1 MKKTL
6 KLIRI
11 ALIASLMLNVACS
24 TSEQNLTITNIRC
37 EYLVQPIGIDVQLPR
52 FTWEYG
58 KTTHNFI
65 QKAYQIRVASTA
77 QLLEEGNADVWVSD
91 KIMDNFPRAEYSGN
105 KSLLPHARYYWNV
118 TVWDNKGN
126 SIISPTS
133 WFEMGKISPD
143 NWAGQWITDNHD
155 KEFEPAPLF
164 RKEFVAAKKIK
175 YAATYISSTGY
186 YEMFINN
193 KRVGK
198 NFLDPGYTH
207 YDKRV
212 LYTTH
217 DVTSLLQEGN
227 NAVALALGNGFY
239 NCQSRAVWDFEKA
252 RWRNRPSLL
261 CEIRIVYADGNTD
274 IIASNDTWKTQTGPY
289 IYNNI
294 YSGDKY
300 DARLEETGWKKAGFD
315 DTQWANSRITES
327 PAPLIVAQQMPS
339 IRITKELTPMS
350 VTSFG
355 DRIYVYDL
363 GENIAGVCKLKVK
376 GEKGTTFTLKHGE
389 LLKENGRLE
398 QGNIDIYYR
407 PEKPG
412 EMFQTDIFMLAG
424 NDEEEIF
431 VPQFTYHGFQYVEVE
446 CDRPVT
452 LTKENLTGLFFHTD
466 IQQIG
471 QFSCSNPLLNKIW
484 AATNQSYRGNIH
496 SIPTDCPQ
504 REKNGWTADA
514 HVTIDLALLNFDGI
528 TFYEKWMNDFI
539 DNQRPNG
546 GISGIIP
553 TDTWGY
559 GQWPGPVWDAAL
571 FVIPHALYNYYG
583 EKRCIEQLYPTM
595 QKYLNYLKA
604 QEDENGLVTFGIGD
618 WLSYSA
624 HTPTDF
630 TSSLYY
636 YLDYK
641 LMSHFATLLGK
652 DTTPYIDKAEQLR
665 ETINKKYYDPETGLY
680 ANGTQTAQ
688 ALPLYLK
695 VVPKGEEQRVVD
707 NLFKMVAENKYF
719 LDFGLLGSKTV
730 LPMLTKYGYVDAA
743 YKMATKTEAP
753 SWGYWVE
760 TKGYTTLAETWVM
773 SPEFRD
779 ASINH
784 VFMGEISTWMYNAL
798 AGINFE
804 KTKPGFEHII
814 IKPYFIEDLQW
825 VKGAYNSIW
834 GPIKSEW
841 KREGNRIELSVQ
853 IPAGTTATIYADKE
867 YSVGSGVY
875 SYSWKVQ

>member
-1 MKKTL
+1 
-6 KLIRI
+6 
-11 ALIASLMLNVACS
+11 MLNLACS
-24 TSEQNLTITNIRC
+24 TTGENITITNIRC
-37 EYLVQPIGIDVQLPR
+37 EYLTQPIGIDTQSPR
-52 FTWEYG
+52 FTWKYG
-58 KTTHNFI
+58 KTTYNFI
-65 QKAYQIRVASTA
+65 QKAYQIRVASTM

-91 KIMDNFPRAEYSGN
+91 KITDNFPRAKYTGTTP
-105 KSLLPHARYYWNV
+105 LLPHVRYYWNV

-126 SIISPTS
+126 SIISPAS

-143 NWAGQWITDNHD
+143 NWVGQWITDHHD
-155 KEFEPAPLF
+155 KDFEPAPLF

-175 YAATYISSTGY
+175 YAAAYISSMGY

-207 YDKRV
+207 YDKRI

-217 DVTSLLQEGN
+217 DVTPLLQEGN
-227 NAVALALGNGFY
+227 NAITLALGNGFY

-252 RWRNRPSLL
+252 RWRNRPSLI
-261 CEIRIVYADGNTD
+261 CEIRIMYADGNTD
-274 IIASNDTWKTQTGPY
+274 IIVSNDTWKTQTGPY
-289 IYNNI
+289 TYNNI

-300 DARLEETGWKKAGFD
+300 DAGLEETGWKNAGFND
-315 DTQWANSRITES
+315 IQWANSRIIEA
-327 PAPLIVAQQMPS
+327 PAPLLVAQQMPG
-339 IRITKELTPMS
+339 IRVTKELTPVS

-363 GENIAGVCKLKVK
+363 GENIAGVCRLKVK

-389 LLKENGRLE
+389 LLKEDGRLE

-412 EMFQTDIFMLAG
+412 EMFQTDVFTLAG
-424 NDEEEIF
+424 NGEEEIF

-466 IQQIG
+466 VQPIG

-484 AATNQSYRGNIH
+484 AATNQSYKGNIH

-624 HTPTDF
+624 HTPTEF

-641 LMSHFATLLGK
+641 LMSRFATLLGK
-652 DTTPYIDKAEQLR
+652 DTAPYIDKIEQLR
-665 ETINKKYYDPETGLY
+665 EAINKKYYNPETGLY

-688 ALPLYLK
+688 ALSLYLK
-695 VVPKGEEQRVVD
+695 VVPKEEEQRVAD
-707 NLFKMVAENKYF
+707 NLFKMVVENKYF

-825 VKGAYNSIW
+825 VKGEYNSIW

-841 KREGNRIELSVQ
+841 KREGNNIELSVQ

-875 SYSWKVQ
+875 SYSWKAQ